1 LAASKIFDT
10 RCRKILQLQQD
21 ETSNEDGLGKPTM
34 LKICLSMFKCR
45 VKGSHFLVHL
55 FIPLVHNLKPFRDSE
70 ALTDELLFA
79 KGTFSGY

>member
-1 LAASKIFDT
+1 LAASEKFDT
-10 RCRKILQLQQD
+10 RCRKILRLQQG

-34 LKICLSMFKCR
+34 LKICLSRFKCR
-45 VKGSHFLVHL
+45 VQGSHFLVHL
-55 FIPLVHNLKPFRDSE
+55 FVPVVRNLKPFRDSE